1 MKNIFSL
8 LFLGIMG
15 TGYAMSNMPKLCTEE
30 NKTGNLRLYHDE
42 EKRETREHE
51 KRFL

>member
-15 TGYAMSNMPKLCTEE
+15 TGYTMSNMPKLCIEE
-30 NKTGNLRLYHDE
+30 NETGNLRLYHDE
-42 EKRETREHE
+42 EERETREHE